1 MNENELN
8 ELLYL
13 SASKL
18 GVELNK
24 EQAEMFMKYK
34 FLIQQWNEKMN
45 LTAITD
51 DTGIIIKH
59 FADSMS
65 ILPIMLEREEDIR
78 DWEGS
83 DERGL
88 SVIDVGTGA
97 GFPGIPLKIVCP
109 GLNLTLLDSLN
120 KRLVFIEDVVKELGL
135 KNVNIIHSRAED
147 GGRDTKL
154 RDKFDFCVSRA
165 VARLNVLC
173 ELCMPFVKEGGYF
186 ISLKGPDVYS
196 ELNEA
201 EITVE
206 TLGGQIED
214 VVELDIPE
222 SEKTGE
228 KIRHCA
234 VIIRKVEPTPK
245 AYPRKAGMAAKKPI
259 K

>member
-1 MNENELN
+1 MGENELM

-147 GGRDTKL
+147 GPFK
-154 RDKFDFCVSRA
+154 RA
-165 VARLNVLC
+165 V
-173 ELCMPFVKEGGYF
+173 
-186 ISLKGPDVYS
+186 
-196 ELNEA
+196 
-201 EITVE
+201 
-206 TLGGQIED
+206 
-214 VVELDIPE
+214 
-222 SEKTGE
+222 
-228 KIRHCA
+228 
-234 VIIRKVEPTPK
+234 
-245 AYPRKAGMAAKKPI
+245 
-259 K
+259 